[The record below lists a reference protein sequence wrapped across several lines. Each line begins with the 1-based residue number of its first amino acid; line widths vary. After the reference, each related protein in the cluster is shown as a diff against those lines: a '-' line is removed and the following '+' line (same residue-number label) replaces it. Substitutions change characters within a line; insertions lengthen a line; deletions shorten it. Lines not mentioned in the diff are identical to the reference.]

1 MEAVETIRQY
11 YLNTRKETPTG
22 FDLHKANTSHFNI
35 LESESCLNT
44 FPFMRRDYYKICLVD
59 NALTYQY
66 DGQKIEIEGPCI
78 VFSNPNIPY
87 GMERKYLCNKRKGYI
102 CLFNEGYLTGE
113 IKAALIKL
121 NALYAR
127 DIFPYIMLTNE
138 EYELFSLYFKN
149 LYDEYRGN
157 FEFRK
162 EIITNLLRV
171 VIYLAIKTQMNHYPE
186 IHFTEQKDR
195 LVTGFIKLLD
205 RQFPVDSPN
214 SILELK
220 TPADFADN
228 LNVHVNHLNHALK
241 TNTGKSTS
249 QLIQERVLT
258 ESLALIQYSDWSISE
273 VGQSLG
279 FEYPAHFSQF
289 IKKHTGFSPKYF
301 KKSS

>member
-1 MEAVETIRQY
+1 MDAVETLLQY
-11 YLNTRKETPTG
+11 YHNTKKETPTG
-22 FDLHKANTSHFNI
+22 LNYPQGNTSHFNI

-59 NALTYQY
+59 NSLTYQY
-66 DGQKIEIEGPCI
+66 GDRAVEIDGPCL

-87 GMERKYLCNKRKGYI
+87 ALERKYICNKRKGYI
-102 CLFNEGYLTGE
+102 CLFNEEYLTGE
-113 IKAALIKL
+113 IKTALIKL
-121 NALYAR
+121 NALYAN
-127 DIFPYIMLTNE
+127 DIFPYIKLNNE

-149 LYDEYRGN
+149 LQEEYRGN

-171 VIYLAIKTQMNHYPE
+171 IIYLAIKTQLRHCPE
-186 IHFTEQKDR
+186 LQFIEQKDR

-205 RQFPVDSPN
+205 RQFPVDSPK
-214 SILELK
+214 SVLELK
-220 TPADFADN
+220 TPADFADQ
-228 LNVHVNHLNHALK
+228 LNVHVNHLNHVLK
-241 TNTGKSTS
+241 IGTGKSTS

-258 ESLALIQYSDWSISE
+258 ESLALIQYSDWSITE

-279 FEYPAHFSQF
+279 FDYPAHFSQF